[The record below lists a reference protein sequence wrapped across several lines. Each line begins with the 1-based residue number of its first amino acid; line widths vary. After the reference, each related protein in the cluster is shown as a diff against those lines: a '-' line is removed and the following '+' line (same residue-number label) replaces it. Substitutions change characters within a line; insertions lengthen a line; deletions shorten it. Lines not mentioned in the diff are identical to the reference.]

1 MIRIKHSLIVQ
12 MIVNLTQKFK
22 KKSLQFYRFQ
32 LQVNRAEFI
41 TEIRL
46 E

>member
-1 MIRIKHSLIVQ
+1 MKRIKHSLIVQ
-12 MIVNLTQKFK
+12 MIVNLTQKCK

-32 LQVNRAEFI
+32 LQVNRTEFI

>member
-1 MIRIKHSLIVQ
+1 MKRIKYSVIVE
-12 MIVNLTQKFK
+12 MIVNLTRKIK